1 MEEIVVNKENEMEME
16 EELELVE
23 LIDEEGNSTRF
34 IMEEMFEYNSKVYCV
49 LVEPG
54 EEEAVLMEMV
64 ETEDSME
71 FLAPSELIY
80 DELVDYYQNLE

>member
-1 MEEIVVNKENEMEME
+1 MEEIVVNKENELD

-23 LIDEEGNSTRF
+23 LIDEDGNSTMF

-54 EEEAVLMEMV
+54 EEEAVLMEMI
-64 ETEDSME
+64 ESEDSME
-71 FLAPSELIY
+71 FIAPSELVY
-80 DELVDYYQNLE
+80 DELVEYYQSLE